1 MLIVVFLLILTSDG
15 FAFILLLGDIMNKII
30 LVDGNNLLFRSF
42 YATAYQGVIMKNSK
56 GFPTNAL
63 YGFIN
68 MMNKIIQ
75 EENPSY
81 IMVAFDKGK
90 TFRHDKYNQYKAGR
104 SEMPDELRVQFPKA
118 KEILESMGIKYFEID
133 NYEADDII
141 GTISLEV
148 EKSNDFFATIVS
160 SDKDLLQLIGDRV
173 DVKLLKQ
180 TGYIMMTKDE
190 FIKTY
195 QVPPIRMIDLKALM
209 GDSSDHIPGVKGI
222 GEKTA
227 ITLLSKYQ
235 SLDNLYE
242 HINEVTGKT
251 REKLE
256 NDKENAYMSYD
267 LATIYREVP
276 IDFSLEDCIYT
287 KQNSKKFT
295 ELLQEFEFHSL
306 LKKYHLDDVEHV
318 TEKNSMLSILPIEK
332 LSSNTFSFY
341 VETKGSVYSKSE
353 VLGVGIYDGISGY
366 FLSKNELE
374 KNKELFSDSKYK
386 YTYDLKKDIVVLNSL
401 GISISNVTFDTMIAA
416 YLLDY
421 VVKDDI
427 SFVAQAFDVSLPLY
441 EELYGTEKR
450 PKEITEEKLKEVC
463 CQKAKFIY
471 DTRNQLLEDL
481 QKNNE
486 LELFQKIEM
495 PLSRV
500 LADMELTGIK
510 VDVSYLDKIA
520 LDLKSQMEVVEKEIY
535 ELAGVTFNIMSPVQL
550 SKILFETLEI
560 PYPKRVKD
568 GKYSTSK
575 DILDKIHFV
584 HPIVDKILEYRTL
597 AKLYTNYAV
606 GLKAEVREDGRIHT
620 IFTQTLTR
628 TGRLSSISPNLQ
640 NIPARA
646 EYSKLIRKAFIPD
659 NNSKLLSSD
668 YSQVELRIFAHMSK
682 AENLIQAFKENQDIH
697 TKTASDIFQVSMDEV
712 TKDMRRTA
720 KAVNFG
726 ILYGISSF
734 GLSEDLGVDIAT
746 AKKFIDNYLE
756 TYPGISEYMEDEKKK
771 AYELGYVTTLMN
783 RRRVIEELKNKN
795 YMIRSSGERMALNTP
810 IQGTAA
816 DILKKAMVEIYD
828 EFNKRGLKSKMLI
841 QVHDELVFNVLD
853 DELEEVSSIVR
864 NIMENT
870 IQLSVPL
877 KVDIEYGDNW
887 YEAK

>member
-1 MLIVVFLLILTSDG
+1 
-15 FAFILLLGDIMNKII
+15 MNKII

-75 EENPSY
+75 EEKPSY

-90 TFRHDKYNQYKAGR
+90 TFRHDKYDEYKAGR
-104 SEMPDELRVQFPKA
+104 SEMPDELRLQFPKA
-118 KEILESMGIKYFEID
+118 KEILDAQGIKHFEID

-141 GTISLEV
+141 GTLSLEV
-148 EKSNDFFATIVS
+148 EHRDDFVATIVS
-160 SDKDLLQLIGDRV
+160 SDKDLLQLISDKV

-180 TGYIMMTKDE
+180 SGHIMMTKSE

-227 ITLLSKYQ
+227 INLLSKFQ
-235 SLDNLYE
+235 SLDNLYL
-242 HINEVTGKT
+242 HIDEVSGKT

-256 NDKENAYMSYD
+256 NDKKNAYMSYD

-276 IDFSLEDCIYT
+276 LDFTIEDCKYT
-287 KQNSKKFT
+287 GENSEKFT

-306 LKKYHLDDVEHV
+306 LKKYHLTEDAV
-318 TEKNSMLSILPIEK
+318 TSVKKDEGISILPVEK
-332 LSSNTFSFY
+332 LASNTFSFY
-341 VETKGSVYSKSE
+341 VETKGTVYSKSE
-353 VLGVGIYDGISGY
+353 VLGVGIYDGVSGY
-366 FLSKNELE
+366 YLSKEELE
-374 KNKELFSDSKYK
+374 EHRNLFSNSSFK
-386 YTYDLKKDIVVLNSL
+386 YTYDLKKNIVVLHSL
-401 GISISNVTFDTMIAA
+401 GIQISNVTFDTMIAT

-427 SFVAQAFDVSLPLY
+427 SYVAQAFDVSLPLY
-441 EELYGTEKR
+441 DDLFGSEKR
-450 PKEITEEKLKEVC
+450 PKEVSPEVLRDVC
-463 CQKAKFIY
+463 CRKAKFIY
-471 DTRNQLLEDL
+471 DTRNQLLEEL
-481 QKNNE
+481 GKNNE
-486 LELFQKIEM
+486 LDLFQKIEM

-500 LADMELTGIK
+500 LADMELTGIL
-510 VDVSYLDKIA
+510 VDVPYLEKIEA
-520 LDLKSQMEVVEKEIY
+520 DLKSQMDALEQEIY
-535 ELAGVTFNIMSPVQL
+535 ELAGITFNIMSPAQL
-550 SKILFETLEI
+550 SKILFEKLEI
-560 PYPKRVKD
+560 PYPKKVKD

-575 DILDKIHFV
+575 DILDKIRFV
-584 HPIVDKILEYRTL
+584 HPIVDKILDYRTVS
-597 AKLYTNYAV
+597 KLYTNYAV

-640 NIPARA
+640 NIPASA
-646 EYSKLIRKAFIPD
+646 EYSKLIRTAFIPD
-659 NNSKLLSSD
+659 SHSKLLSSD

-682 AENLIQAFKENQDIH
+682 ADNLIQAFKDGKDIH
-697 TKTASDIFQVSMDEV
+697 TKTASDIFHVPMEKV

-734 GLSEDLGVDIAT
+734 GLSEDLGVDIVT
-746 AKKFIDNYLE
+746 AKKFIDNYLK
-756 TYPGISEYMEDEKKK
+756 TYPGISEYMEEEKKK

-783 RRRVIEELKNKN
+783 RRRVIEELKNRN

-864 NIMENT
+864 DIMEHT
-870 IQLSVPL
+870 IELSVPL
-877 KVDIEYGDNW
+877 KVDIEYGNNW